1 MSSNMLQLFQRA
13 VAASG
18 DAPRICLSELADL
31 RVLASVELKPLR
43 HPSTLTAADW
53 QIFDDDDQ
61 EQTAA
66 AELNAALIAALAAPD
81 ETAASDILIDTMS
94 RWTDL
99 GALHT
104 EPRAVARQ
112 YTDAVFIFGRPE
124 TIEAP

>member
-1 MSSNMLQLFQRA
+1 MSTSKLQLFEHV

-18 DAPRICLSELADL
+18 DVPRLRLSQLCDPTALAG
-31 RVLASVELKPLR
+31 VELKPLR

-61 EQTAA
+61 EHTAA
-66 AELNAALIAALAAPD
+66 AELNEALIAALAAPD
-81 ETAASDILIDTMS
+81 ETAAWDILVDTMS

-99 GALHT
+99 GALDT

-112 YTDAVFIFGRPE
+112 YTDAVFVFGRPE
-124 TIEAP
+124 VISAR